1 MSYVDAYYN
10 KDKDIVQV
18 VERIKG
24 KRIYNDYPAWRT
36 FYIKDPHGD
45 HVSIHGD
52 KVRQIKCKR
61 LKDLHKE
68 RRINTGKAFYESDM
82 KPEVKCLSEHYNGMD
97 SPTLN
102 IAFFDIETDFDK
114 DRGFADPSDPF
125 MPITAIT
132 VHLQWLDLLV
142 TLVIPPKAMRTGEG
156 LVEAQRICDQFPNT
170 ELYLNEG
177 DMLNDFMDVIEDA
190 DVLTG
195 WNSEGYDIP
204 YTVNRITKILSK
216 SHTRKLC
223 LWDLYPQKR
232 KVMKYGKEQETFDLF
247 GRIHLDYLELYRKY
261 TYHEMHSYALD
272 TIGQHEVGERKVIY
286 EGTLDQLYNNDFFKF
301 IEYNRQDTALLD
313 KIDKKLRFIELANE
327 IAHDNTV
334 NIKTTMGAVAVTEQ
348 AIINEAHR
356 RDMVVPDRQRRA
368 WSDDDVEDYTDEELQ
383 ELEMQKA
390 AGAFVA
396 TPKAGLQRWVAGVDI
411 NSLYPSVIR
420 AMNMSPE
427 TIVGQLR
434 PDFTDALIGGR
445 ITEGRKTGAKTFGAS
460 NAWEDTFSS
469 EEFRLMN
476 ERDKASV
483 LTLVLEDNPF
493 EELKTCKELTGAEA
507 YDLIFNSELNWT
519 ITANG
524 TIFNQDVQGI
534 IPSLLERWYAE
545 RQVMQQKKK
554 EAIKDGDAVAI
565 AHWDK
570 RQLVKKINLNSLY
583 GALLNQGCRFYDK
596 RIGQSTTLS
605 GRCITR
611 HMGAKT
617 NQVIVGDYD
626 YKGPAVIYG
635 DTDSIYYSMYPVYK
649 EEIDNGS
656 IEWNKDKVLELY
668 DEVAN
673 QVNTSFP
680 EFMKT
685 FFNVPRKEGEIIV
698 AGREN
703 CATNAI
709 FIKKKRYAL
718 LIYDDDGVRRDIDGS
733 PGKIK
738 AMGLDLKRSD
748 TPKYM
753 QNFLS
758 EVLLSILTDGTREH
772 VISMIKVFKKEFRTK
787 PGWEKGAQT
796 RVNNLTSYKNK
807 VNKAKKALGRE
818 IDISSAQAKKDKV
831 HLPGHVSAALNWN
844 MLRELNQ
851 DKYAVEIVDGMKC
864 IICKLKPN
872 TFKLKSVAYPVDAS
886 KIPQWFQDLPF
897 DHELMEQTI
906 VDKKLEN
913 LMGVLDWDLSDAN
926 ASETFDNL
934 FDL

>member
-1 MSYVDAYYN
+1 MSYVDAFYN

-24 KRIYNDYPAWRT
+24 KRVYNDYPAWRT
-36 FYIKDPHGD
+36 FYVKDPRGD
-45 HVSIHGD
+45 HISIHGD

-68 RRINTGKAFYESDM
+68 RKINTGKTFYESDI
-82 KPEVKCLSEHYNGMD
+82 KPEVRCLSENYNGID

-102 IAFFDIETDFDK
+102 TAFFDIETDFDAS
-114 DRGFADPSDPF
+114 RGFADPSDPF

-142 TLVIPPKAMRTGEG
+142 TLVIPPKSMRSGEG
-156 LVEAQRICDQFPNT
+156 LKEAERICEQFENT
-170 ELYLNEG
+170 QLYLSEV
-177 DMLNDFMDVIEDA
+177 DMLNDFLDVIEDA
-190 DVLTG
+190 DVLAG

-204 YTVNRITKILSK
+204 YIVNRITEVLSK

-223 LWDLYPQKR
+223 LWELEPQKR
-232 KVMKYGKEQETFDLF
+232 RIVKYGKEQETFDLF

-272 TIGQHEVGERKVIY
+272 TIGEHEVGEQKVAY
-286 EGTLDQLYNNDFFKF
+286 DGTLDQLYNNDFYKF
-301 IEYNRQDTALLD
+301 VEYNRQDVALLD

-356 RDMVVPDRQRRA
+356 RGMVVPDRKKKV
-368 WSDDDVEDYTDEELQ
+368 WSDDDVELSDEELH
-383 ELEMQKA
+383 EVEMQKA

-396 TPKAGLQRWVAGVDI
+396 VPKAGLQRRVAGIDI

-427 TIVGQLR
+427 TIAGQLR
-434 PDFTDALIGGR
+434 PDLTEKMIGDR
-445 ITEGRKTGAKTFGAS
+445 ISEGRKTGAKTFGS
-460 NAWEDTFSS
+460 SQAWDETFST
-469 EEFRLMN
+469 EEFRLVN
-476 ERDKASV
+476 ERDKASNI
-483 LTLVLEDNPF
+483 TLVLEDAPW
-493 EELKTCKELTGAEA
+493 EENKTTQALSGQEA
-507 YDLIFNSELNWT
+507 YDLIYNSELNWT
-519 ITANG
+519 LTANG
-524 TIFNQDVQGI
+524 TIFKQDVQGI

-545 RQVMQQKKK
+545 RQVMQENKKL
-554 EAIKDGDAVAI
+554 AIKDGDAEEI
-565 AHWDK
+565 AFWDK

-583 GALLNQGCRFYDK
+583 GAILNQGCRFYDK
-596 RIGQSTTLS
+596 RIGQSTTLT

-611 HMGAKT
+611 HMGAKC
-617 NQVIVGDYD
+617 NEVIVGEYD

-649 EEIDNGS
+649 QEIDDGS
-656 IEWNKDKVLELY
+656 IEWDKEKVLMLY

-673 QVNTSFP
+673 QVNASFP
-680 EFMKT
+680 DFMKT

-703 CATNAI
+703 CSITGI

-718 LIYDDDGVRRDIDGS
+718 LMYDDDGVRRDVDGS
-733 PGKIK
+733 PGKVK
-738 AMGLDLKRSD
+738 VMGIDIKRSD
-748 TPKYM
+748 TPPYM
-753 QNFLS
+753 QDFLS
-758 EVLLSILTDGTREH
+758 EVLLKVLTDGTREE
-772 VISMIKVFKKEFRTK
+772 VIEMVKEFKKEFRTK
-787 PGWEKGAQT
+787 PGWEKGSQT
-796 RVNNLTSYKNK
+796 RVNNLTSYKNR
-807 VNKAKKALGRE
+807 VNAAKKAMARDLNNGGDKSKR
-818 IDISSAQAKKDKV
+818 DKV
-831 HLPGHVSAALNWN
+831 HLPGHVAASLNWN

-851 DKYAVEIVDGMKC
+851 DRYAVEIVDGMKT
-864 IICKLKPN
+864 IVCKLKPN
-872 TFKLKSVAYPVDAS
+872 TFKLKSVAYPVDAT
-886 KIPQWFQDLPF
+886 KIPEWFQKLPF

-906 VDKKLEN
+906 VDKKLDN
-913 LMGVLDWDLSDAN
+913 LIGVLNWDMSDAN

>member
-1 MSYVDAYYN
+1 MSYVDAFYN

-24 KRIYNDYPAWRT
+24 KRVYNDYPAWRT
-36 FYIKDPHGD
+36 FYVKDPRGD
-45 HVSIHGD
+45 HLSIHGD

-68 RRINTGKAFYESDM
+68 RKINTGKAFYESDM
-82 KPEVKCLSEHYNGMD
+82 KPEVKCLSENYNGLD

-102 IAFFDIETDFDK
+102 IAFFDIETDFDATK
-114 DRGFADPSDPF
+114 GFADPSDPF
-125 MPITAIT
+125 MPITAIS

-142 TLVIPPKAMRTGEG
+142 TLVIPPKSMREGEG
-156 LVEAQRICDQFPNT
+156 LIEAQRICDQFPNT
-170 ELYLNEG
+170 ELYLSEA

-204 YTVNRITKILSK
+204 YTVNRITRVLSK
-216 SHTRKLC
+216 SHTRKMC

-272 TIGQHEVGERKVIY
+272 TIGEHEVGERKVAY

-301 IEYNRQDTALLD
+301 VAYNRQDTALLD

-356 RDMVVPDRQRRA
+356 RGMVVPDRKRRV
-368 WSDDDVEDYTDEELQ
+368 WSDDDTVDLSDEDLHD
-383 ELEMQKA
+383 LEMQKA

-396 TPKAGLQRWVAGVDI
+396 KPKAGLQKWVAGIDI

-427 TIVGQLR
+427 TIAGQLR
-434 PDFTDALIGGR
+434 PDLTDKLISGR
-445 ITEGRKTGAKTFGAS
+445 ISEGRKTGAKTYGS
-460 NAWEDTFSS
+460 SQAWDETFSS
-469 EEFRLMN
+469 EEFRVMN
-476 ERDKASV
+476 EKDKASRV
-483 LTLVLEDNPF
+483 TLVLEDNPF
-493 EELKTCKELTGAEA
+493 DELKTTQTVSGAEA
-507 YDLIFNSELNWT
+507 YDLIFNSGLNWT

-524 TIFNQDVQGI
+524 TIFKQDVQGI

-545 RQVMQQKKK
+545 RQVMQSSKKK
-554 EAIKDGDAVAI
+554 AIADGDKDQI
-565 AHWDK
+565 AYWDK

-596 RIGQSTTLS
+596 RIGQSTTLT

-611 HMGAKT
+611 HMGAKC
-617 NQVIVGDYD
+617 NEVITGHYD
-626 YKGPAVIYG
+626 YQGASVIYG

-649 EEIDNGS
+649 QEIDDGT
-656 IEWNKDKVLELY
+656 IEWNKDKVLQLY
-668 DEVAN
+668 DEVAD
-673 QVNTSFP
+673 QVNESFP

-685 FFNVPRKEGEIIV
+685 FFNVPRQEGEIIV

-703 CATNAI
+703 CATQGI
-709 FIKKKRYAL
+709 FIKKKRYAM
-718 LIYDDDGVRRDIDGS
+718 LIYDDDGERRDIDGS

-758 EVLLSILTDGTREH
+758 EVLLTVLTDGTEDT
-772 VISMIKVFKKEFRTK
+772 VIGMVKEFKKEFRAR
-787 PGWEKGAQT
+787 PGWEKGSQS
-796 RVNNLTSYKNK
+796 RVNNLTSYKNR
-807 VNKAKKALGRE
+807 VNAAKKAMARDLNTGG
-818 IDISSAQAKKDKV
+818 DKTKKDKV

-851 DKYAVEIVDGMKC
+851 DRYAVEIVDGMKC

-872 TFKLKSVAYPVDAS
+872 TFKLKSVAYPVDAT

-913 LMGVLDWDLSDAN
+913 LIGVLNWDMSDAN

>member
-1 MSYVDAYYN
+1 LSYVDAFYN

-18 VERIKG
+18 VERING

-36 FYIKDPHGD
+36 FYVKDPRGD

-68 RRINTGKAFYESDM
+68 RKINSGKTFYESDM
-82 KPEVKCLSEHYNGMD
+82 KPEVKCLSEHYNGIS

-102 IAFFDIETDFDK
+102 TAFFDIETDFDAS
-114 DRGFADPSDPF
+114 RGFADPSDPF
-125 MPITAIT
+125 MPITAIS
-132 VHLQWLDLLV
+132 VQLQWLDLLV
-142 TLVIPPKAMRTGEG
+142 TLVIPPKSMRTDEG
-156 LVEAQRICDQFPNT
+156 LKEAERICEQFDNT
-170 ELYLNEG
+170 QLYLSEA
-177 DMLNDFMDVIEDA
+177 DMLNDFLDVIEDA

-204 YTVNRITKILSK
+204 YTVNRITSVLSK

-223 LWDLYPQKR
+223 LWDLEPKTR
-232 KVMKYGKEQETFDLF
+232 EVVKYGKKYKTFDLF

-272 TIGQHEVGERKVIY
+272 TIGDHEVGEKKVAY
-286 EGTLDQLYNNDFFKF
+286 DGTLDQLYNNDFYKF
-301 IEYNRQDTALLD
+301 IEYNRQDVSLLN

-356 RDMVVPDRQRRA
+356 RGMVVPDRRSRTKY
-368 WSDDDVEDYTDEELQ
+368 DNDVDYTDEELY
-383 ELEMQKA
+383 EIEIQKA

-396 TPKAGLQRWVAGVDI
+396 IPKAGLQRWVAGIDI

-427 TIVGQLR
+427 TIAGQLR
-434 PDFTDALIGGR
+434 PDITEKLIGDR
-445 ITEGRKTGAKTFGAS
+445 IKEGRKTGAKTYGAAQ
-460 NAWEDTFSS
+460 AWDETFST
-469 EEFRLMN
+469 EEFRLVN
-476 ERDKASV
+476 EKDKASTI
-483 LTLVLEDNPF
+483 TLVLEDAPL
-493 EELKTCKELTGAEA
+493 EIHKTTQKLSGAEA
-507 YDLIFNSELNWT
+507 YDLIFNNTLNWT

-524 TIFNQDVQGI
+524 TIFRQDVQGI

-545 RQVMQQKKK
+545 RQVMQEKYK
-554 EAIKDGDAVAI
+554 EGVEAGDAEEI
-565 AHWDK
+565 AFWGK
-570 RQLVKKINLNSLY
+570 RQLVKKIELNSLY

-596 RIGQSTTLS
+596 RIGQSTTLT

-611 HMGAKT
+611 HMGAKC
-617 NQVIVGDYD
+617 NEVIVGEYD
-626 YKGPAVIYG
+626 YKGPSVIYG

-649 EEIDNGS
+649 EEIDDGT
-656 IEWNKDKVLELY
+656 IEWNKDKVLTLY

-673 QVNTSFP
+673 QVNVSFP

-685 FFNVPRKEGEIIV
+685 FFNVPRKEGEIII

-703 CATNAI
+703 CSTTGI

-718 LIYDDDGVRRDIDGS
+718 LMYDDDGVRRDVDGS
-733 PGKIK
+733 PGKVK
-738 AMGLDLKRSD
+738 VMGIDIKRSD
-748 TPKYM
+748 TPSYM

-758 EVLLSILTDGTREH
+758 EVLLTVLTDGTREE
-772 VISMIKVFKKEFRTK
+772 VIEMVKEFKKEFRSK
-787 PGWEKGAQT
+787 PGWEKGSQT
-796 RVNNLTSYKNK
+796 RVNNLTSYKNR
-807 VNKAKKALGRE
+807 VNASKKALARDMHMGGDKSKR
-818 IDISSAQAKKDKV
+818 DKV
-831 HLPGHVSAALNWN
+831 HLPGHVAAALNWN

-851 DKYAVEIVDGMKC
+851 DKYSVEIVDGMKC

-872 TFKLKSVAYPVDAS
+872 TFKLKSVAYPVDAT
-886 KIPQWFQDLPF
+886 KIPKWFQDLPF

-906 VDKKLEN
+906 VDKKLDN
-913 LMGVLDWDLSDAN
+913 LIGVLNWDMSDAN

-934 FDL
+934 FVL

>member
-1 MSYVDAYYN
+1 MSYVDAFYN

-18 VERIKG
+18 VERSKG
-24 KRIYNDYPAWRT
+24 KRVYNDYPAWRT
-36 FYIKDPHGD
+36 FYVKDPRGD

-68 RRINTGKAFYESDM
+68 RKINSGKTFYESDM
-82 KPEVKCLSEHYNGMD
+82 KPEVKCLSENYNGVE

-102 IAFFDIETDFDK
+102 TAFFDIETDFDATK
-114 DRGFADPSDPF
+114 GFADPSDPF

-132 VHLQWLDLLV
+132 VHLQWIDLLV
-142 TLVIPPKAMRTGEG
+142 TLVIPPKDMREGEG
-156 LVEAQRICDQFPNT
+156 LEEAQRICEQFPNT
-170 ELYLNEG
+170 ELYLSEA

-204 YTVNRITKILSK
+204 YTVNRITRVLSK

-223 LWDLYPQKR
+223 LWDLFPQKR

-272 TIGQHEVGERKVIY
+272 TIGEHEVGEKKVAY
-286 EGTLDQLYNNDFFKF
+286 DGTLDQLYNNDFYKF
-301 IEYNRQDTALLD
+301 VAYNRQDVALLD

-356 RDMVVPDRQRRA
+356 RGMVVPDRKRRV
-368 WSDDDVEDYTDEELQ
+368 WSDDDTVDLSDEDLHD
-383 ELEMQKA
+383 LEMQKA

-396 TPKAGLQRWVAGVDI
+396 KPKTGLQKWVAGIDI

-427 TIVGQLR
+427 TIAGQLR
-434 PDFTDALIGGR
+434 PDLTEKLIGDR
-445 ITEGRKTGAKTFGAS
+445 IKEGRKTGAKTYGS
-460 NAWEDTFSS
+460 SQAWDETFSS
-469 EEFRLMN
+469 EEFRVMN
-476 ERDKASV
+476 EKDKAERV
-483 LTLVLEDNPF
+483 TLVLEDNPF
-493 EELKTCKELTGAEA
+493 DELKTTQRVSGSEA
-507 YDLIFNSELNWT
+507 YDLIFNSGLNWT
-519 ITANG
+519 VTANG
-524 TIFNQDVQGI
+524 TIFKQDVQGI

-545 RQVMQQKKK
+545 RQVMQQNKKK
-554 EAIKDGDAVAI
+554 AIESGDKEEI
-565 AHWDK
+565 SYWDK

-596 RIGQSTTLS
+596 RIGQSTTLT

-611 HMGAKT
+611 HMGAKC
-617 NQVIVGDYD
+617 NEVITGHYD
-626 YKGPAVIYG
+626 YQGDSVIYG

-649 EEIDNGS
+649 QEIDDGT
-656 IEWNKDKVLELY
+656 IEWSKDKVLTLY

-673 QVNTSFP
+673 QVNESFP

-703 CATNAI
+703 CATQGI
-709 FIKKKRYAL
+709 FIKKKRYAM
-718 LIYDDDGVRRDIDGS
+718 LIYDDDGERRDIDGS

-758 EVLLSILTDGTREH
+758 EVLLKVLLDGTQED
-772 VISMIKVFKKEFRTK
+772 VIGMVKEFKKEFRAR
-787 PGWEKGAQT
+787 PGWEKGSQS
-796 RVNNLTSYKNK
+796 RVNNLTSYKNR
-807 VNKAKKALGRE
+807 VNAAKIAM
-818 IDISSAQAKKDKV
+818 A
-831 HLPGHVSAALNWN
+831 
-844 MLRELNQ
+844 
-851 DKYAVEIVDGMKC
+851 
-864 IICKLKPN
+864 
-872 TFKLKSVAYPVDAS
+872 
-886 KIPQWFQDLPF
+886 
-897 DHELMEQTI
+897 
-906 VDKKLEN
+906 
-913 LMGVLDWDLSDAN
+913 
-926 ASETFDNL
+926 
-934 FDL
+934 

>member
-1 MSYVDAYYN
+1 MSYVDAFYN

-18 VERIKG
+18 VERLKG
-24 KRIYNDYPAWRT
+24 KRVYNDYPAWRT
-36 FYIKDPHGD
+36 FYVKDPRGD
-45 HVSIHGD
+45 HISIHGD

-68 RRINTGKAFYESDM
+68 RKINTGKTFYESDI
-82 KPEVKCLSEHYNGMD
+82 KPEVRCLSENYNGID

-102 IAFFDIETDFDK
+102 TAFFDIETDFDAS
-114 DRGFADPSDPF
+114 RGFADPSDPF

-132 VHLQWLDLLV
+132 VHLQWLNLLV
-142 TLVIPPKAMRTGEG
+142 TLVIPPKSMRSGEG
-156 LVEAQRICDQFPNT
+156 LKEAERICEQFENT
-170 ELYLNEG
+170 QLYLSEV
-177 DMLNDFMDVIEDA
+177 DMLNDFLDVIEDA
-190 DVLTG
+190 DVLAG

-204 YTVNRITKILSK
+204 YIVNRITQVLSA

-223 LWDLYPQKR
+223 LWELEPQKR
-232 KVMKYGKEQETFDLF
+232 RIVKYGKEQETFDLF

-272 TIGQHEVGERKVIY
+272 TIGEHEVGEKKIAY
-286 EGTLDQLYNNDFFKF
+286 DGTLDQLYNNDFYKF
-301 IEYNRQDTALLD
+301 VEYNRQDVALLD

-356 RDMVVPDRQRRA
+356 RGMVVPDRKKKV
-368 WSDDDVEDYTDEELQ
+368 WSDDDVELSDEELH
-383 ELEMQKA
+383 EVEMQKA

-396 TPKAGLQRWVAGVDI
+396 VPKAGLQRWVAGIDI

-427 TIVGQLR
+427 TITGQLR
-434 PDFTDALIGGR
+434 PDMTDKMIGDR
-445 ITEGRKTGAKTFGAS
+445 ISEGRKTGAKTFGS
-460 NAWEDTFSS
+460 SQAWDETFST
-469 EEFRLMN
+469 EEFRLVN
-476 ERDKASV
+476 ERDKASNI
-483 LTLVLEDNPF
+483 TLVLEDAPW
-493 EELKTCKELTGAEA
+493 EENKTTQALSGQEA
-507 YDLIFNSELNWT
+507 YDLIYNSELNWT
-519 ITANG
+519 LTANG
-524 TIFNQDVQGI
+524 TLFKQDVQGI

-545 RQVMQQKKK
+545 RQVMQENKKL
-554 EAIKDGDAVAI
+554 AIKDGDAEEI
-565 AHWDK
+565 AFWDK

-583 GALLNQGCRFYDK
+583 GAILNQGCRFYDK
-596 RIGQSTTLS
+596 RIGQSTTLT

-611 HMGAKT
+611 HMGAKC
-617 NQVIVGDYD
+617 NEVIVGEYD

-649 EEIDNGS
+649 QEIDDGT
-656 IEWNKDKVLELY
+656 IEWDKEKVLMLY
-668 DEVAN
+668 DEVSN

-680 EFMKT
+680 DFMKT

-703 CATNAI
+703 CSITGI

-718 LIYDDDGVRRDIDGS
+718 LMYDDDGVRRDVDGS
-733 PGKIK
+733 PGKVK
-738 AMGLDLKRSD
+738 VMGIDIKRSD
-748 TPKYM
+748 TPPYM
-753 QNFLS
+753 QDFLS
-758 EVLLSILTDGTREH
+758 EVLLKVLTDGTREE
-772 VISMIKVFKKEFRTK
+772 VIEMVKEFKKEFRTK
-787 PGWEKGAQT
+787 PGWEKGSQT
-796 RVNNLTSYKNK
+796 RVNNLTSYKNR
-807 VNKAKKALGRE
+807 VNAAKKAMARDLNNGGDKSKR
-818 IDISSAQAKKDKV
+818 DKV
-831 HLPGHVSAALNWN
+831 HLPGHVAASLNWN

-851 DKYAVEIVDGMKC
+851 DRYAVEIVDGMKT
-864 IICKLKPN
+864 IVCKLKPN
-872 TFKLKSVAYPVDAS
+872 TFKLKSVAYPVDAT
-886 KIPQWFQDLPF
+886 KIPEWFQKLPF

-906 VDKKLEN
+906 VDKKLDN
-913 LMGVLDWDLSDAN
+913 LIGVLNWDMSDAN

>member
-1 MSYVDAYYN
+1 MSYVDAFYN

-18 VERIKG
+18 VERSKG
-24 KRIYNDYPAWRT
+24 KRVYNDYPAWRT
-36 FYIKDPHGD
+36 FYVKDPRGD

-68 RRINTGKAFYESDM
+68 RKINVGKPFYESDM
-82 KPEVKCLSEHYNGMD
+82 KPEVKCLSENYNGVE

-102 IAFFDIETDFDK
+102 TAFFDIETDFDATK
-114 DRGFADPSDPF
+114 GFADPSDPF

-142 TLVIPPKAMRTGEG
+142 TLVIPPKSMREGEG
-156 LVEAQRICDQFPNT
+156 LKEAQRICEQFPNT
-170 ELYLNEG
+170 ELYLSEA

-204 YTVNRITKILSK
+204 YTVNRITRVLSK
-216 SHTRKLC
+216 SHTRKMC

-232 KVMKYGKEQETFDLF
+232 KVVKYGKEQETFDLF

-272 TIGQHEVGERKVIY
+272 TIGEHEVGEQKVAY
-286 EGTLDQLYNNDFFKF
+286 DGTLDQLYNNDFYKF
-301 IEYNRQDTALLD
+301 VEYNRQDVALLD

-356 RDMVVPDRQRRA
+356 RGMVVPDRKSRT
-368 WSDDDVEDYTDEELQ
+368 WSDDDVELSDEDLHD
-383 ELEMQKA
+383 LEMQKA

-396 TPKAGLQRWVAGVDI
+396 VPKKGLQKWVAGIDI

-427 TIVGQLR
+427 TIAGQLR
-434 PDFTDALIGGR
+434 PDLTDKLIGDR
-445 ITEGRKTGAKTFGAS
+445 ISEGRKTGAKTYGS
-460 NAWEDTFSS
+460 SQAWDETFSS
-469 EEFRLMN
+469 EEFRVMN
-476 ERDKASV
+476 ERDAAARV
-483 LTLVLEDNPF
+483 TLVLEDNPF
-493 EELKTCKELTGAEA
+493 DELKTTSKLSGSEA
-507 YDLIFNSELNWT
+507 YELIFNSGLNWT

-524 TIFNQDVQGI
+524 TIFKQDVQGI

-545 RQVMQQKKK
+545 RQVMQQSKKK
-554 EAIKDGDAVAI
+554 AIESGDKEQI
-565 AHWDK
+565 AYWDK

-596 RIGQSTTLS
+596 RIGQSTTLT

-617 NQVIVGDYD
+617 NEVIEGHYD

-649 EEIDNGS
+649 QEIDDGT
-656 IEWNKDKVLELY
+656 IEWTKDKVLELY

-680 EFMKT
+680 DFMKT

-703 CATNAI
+703 CATQGI
-709 FIKKKRYAL
+709 FIKKKRYAM
-718 LIYDDDGVRRDIDGS
+718 LIYDDDGERRDINGS

-758 EVLLSILTDGTREH
+758 EVLLKVLLDGTQED
-772 VISMIKVFKKEFRTK
+772 VIGMVKEFKKEFRAR
-787 PGWEKGAQT
+787 PGWEKGSQS
-796 RVNNLTSYKNK
+796 RVNNLTSYKNR
-807 VNKAKKALGRE
+807 VNAAKIAMARE
-818 IDISSAQAKKDKV
+818 MKGGGDVSKKDKV

-844 MLRELNQ
+844 TLRELNQ
-851 DKYAVEIVDGMKC
+851 DRYAVEIVDGMKC

-872 TFKLKSVAYPVDAS
+872 TFKLKSVAYPVDAT

-906 VDKKLEN
+906 VDKKLDN
-913 LMGVLDWDLSDAN
+913 LIGVLNWDMSDAN

>member
-1 MSYVDAYYN
+1 LSYVDAFYN

-24 KRIYNDYPAWRT
+24 KRVYNDYPAWRT
-36 FYIKDPHGD
+36 FYVKDPRGD
-45 HVSIHGD
+45 HLSIHGD

-68 RRINTGKAFYESDM
+68 RKINTGKAFYESDM
-82 KPEVKCLSEHYNGMD
+82 KPEVKCLSENYNGLD

-102 IAFFDIETDFDK
+102 IAFFDIETDFDATK
-114 DRGFADPSDPF
+114 GFADPSDPF
-125 MPITAIT
+125 MPITAIS

-142 TLVIPPKAMRTGEG
+142 TLVIPPKSMREGEG
-156 LVEAQRICDQFPNT
+156 LIEAQRICDQFPNT
-170 ELYLNEG
+170 ELYLSEA

-204 YTVNRITKILSK
+204 YTVNRITRVLSK
-216 SHTRKLC
+216 SHTRKMC

-272 TIGQHEVGERKVIY
+272 TIGEHEVGEKKVAY

-301 IEYNRQDTALLD
+301 VAYNRQDVALLD

-356 RDMVVPDRQRRA
+356 RGMVVPDRKRRV
-368 WSDDDVEDYTDEELQ
+368 WSDDDTVDLSDEDLHD
-383 ELEMQKA
+383 LEMQKA

-396 TPKAGLQRWVAGVDI
+396 KPKAGLQKWVAGIDI

-427 TIVGQLR
+427 TIAGQLR
-434 PDFTDALIGGR
+434 PDLTDALIGDR
-445 ITEGRKTGAKTFGAS
+445 IKEGRKTGAKTYGS
-460 NAWEDTFSS
+460 SQAWDETFSS
-469 EEFRLMN
+469 EEFRVMN
-476 ERDKASV
+476 EKDKASRV
-483 LTLVLEDNPF
+483 TLVLEDNPF
-493 EELKTCKELTGAEA
+493 DELKTTQKVSGSEA
-507 YDLIFNSELNWT
+507 YDLIFNSGLNWT

-524 TIFNQDVQGI
+524 TIFKQDVQGI

-545 RQVMQQKKK
+545 RQVMQENKKL
-554 EAIKDGDAVAI
+554 AIKEGDAVAI
-565 AHWDK
+565 SYWDK

-596 RIGQSTTLS
+596 RIGQSTTLT

-617 NQVIVGDYD
+617 NEVITGHYD
-626 YKGPAVIYG
+626 YQGPAVIYG

-649 EEIDNGS
+649 QEIDDGT
-656 IEWNKDKVLELY
+656 IEWNKDKVLTLY

-673 QVNTSFP
+673 QVNESFP

-685 FFNVPRKEGEIIV
+685 FFNVPRQEGEIIV

-703 CATNAI
+703 CATQGI
-709 FIKKKRYAL
+709 FIKKKRYAM
-718 LIYDDDGVRRDIDGS
+718 LIYDDDGERRDVDGK

-758 EVLLSILTDGTREH
+758 EVLLTVLTDGTEDT
-772 VISMIKVFKKEFRTK
+772 VIGMVKEFKKEFRAR
-787 PGWEKGAQT
+787 PGWEKGSQS
-796 RVNNLTSYKNK
+796 RVNNLTSYKNR
-807 VNKAKKALGRE
+807 VNAAKKAMARE
-818 IDISSAQAKKDKV
+818 MKGGGDVSKKDKV

-851 DKYAVEIVDGMKC
+851 DRYAVEIVDGMKC

-872 TFKLKSVAYPVDAS
+872 TFKLKSVAYPVDAT

-906 VDKKLEN
+906 VDKKLDN
-913 LMGVLDWDLSDAN
+913 LIGVLNWDMSDAN

>member
-1 MSYVDAYYN
+1 MSYVDAFYN

-24 KRIYNDYPAWRT
+24 KRVYNDYPAWRT
-36 FYIKDPHGD
+36 FYVKDPRGD
-45 HVSIHGD
+45 HISIHGD

-68 RRINTGKAFYESDM
+68 RKINTGKTFYESDI
-82 KPEVKCLSEHYNGMD
+82 KPEVRCLSENYNGID

-102 IAFFDIETDFDK
+102 TAFFDIETDFDAS
-114 DRGFADPSDPF
+114 RGFADPSDPF

-142 TLVIPPKAMRTGEG
+142 TLVIPPKSMRSGEG
-156 LVEAQRICDQFPNT
+156 LKEAERICEQFENT
-170 ELYLNEG
+170 QLYLSEV
-177 DMLNDFMDVIEDA
+177 DMLNDFLDVIEDA
-190 DVLTG
+190 DVLAG

-204 YTVNRITKILSK
+204 YIVNRITEVLSK

-223 LWDLYPQKR
+223 LWELEPQKR
-232 KVMKYGKEQETFDLF
+232 RIVKYGKEQETFDLF

-272 TIGQHEVGERKVIY
+272 TIGEHEVGEQKVAY
-286 EGTLDQLYNNDFFKF
+286 DGTLDQLYNNDFYKF
-301 IEYNRQDTALLD
+301 VEYNRQDVALLD

-356 RDMVVPDRQRRA
+356 RGMVVPDRKKKV
-368 WSDDDVEDYTDEELQ
+368 WSDDDVELSDEELH
-383 ELEMQKA
+383 EVEMQKA

-396 TPKAGLQRWVAGVDI
+396 VPKAGLQRWVAGIDI

-427 TIVGQLR
+427 TIAGQLR
-434 PDFTDALIGGR
+434 PDLTEKMIGDR
-445 ITEGRKTGAKTFGAS
+445 ISEGRKTGAKTFGS
-460 NAWEDTFSS
+460 SQAWDETFST
-469 EEFRLMN
+469 EEFRLVN
-476 ERDKASV
+476 ERDKASNI
-483 LTLVLEDNPF
+483 TLVLEDAPW
-493 EELKTCKELTGAEA
+493 EENKTTQALSGQEA
-507 YDLIFNSELNWT
+507 YDLIYNSELNWT
-519 ITANG
+519 LTANG
-524 TIFNQDVQGI
+524 TIFKQDVQGI

-545 RQVMQQKKK
+545 RQVMQENKKL
-554 EAIKDGDAVAI
+554 AIKDGDAEEI
-565 AHWDK
+565 AFWDK

-583 GALLNQGCRFYDK
+583 GAILNQGCRFYDK
-596 RIGQSTTLS
+596 RIGQSTTLT

-611 HMGAKT
+611 HMGAKC
-617 NQVIVGDYD
+617 NEVIVGEYD

-649 EEIDNGS
+649 QEIDDGS
-656 IEWNKDKVLELY
+656 IEWDKEKVLMLY

-673 QVNTSFP
+673 QVNASFP
-680 EFMKT
+680 DFMKT

-703 CATNAI
+703 CATMGI
-709 FIKKKRYAL
+709 FIKKKRYAM

-748 TPKYM
+748 TPSYM

-758 EVLLSILTDGTREH
+758 EVLLTVLTDGTQED
-772 VISMIKVFKKEFRTK
+772 VIEMVKEFKKEFRAK
-787 PGWEKGAQT
+787 PGWEKGSQT
-796 RVNNLTSYKNK
+796 RVNNLTSYKTR
-807 VNKAKKALGRE
+807 VNAAKKAMARDLNNGGDKSKR
-818 IDISSAQAKKDKV
+818 DKV
-831 HLPGHVSAALNWN
+831 HLPGHVAAALNWN

-851 DKYAVEIVDGMKC
+851 DRYAVEIVDGMKC

-872 TFKLKSVAYPVDAS
+872 TFKLKSVAYPVDAT
-886 KIPQWFQDLPF
+886 KIPEWFQKLPF

-906 VDKKLEN
+906 VDKKLDN
-913 LMGVLDWDLSDAN
+913 LIGVLNWDMSDAN

>member
-1 MSYVDAYYN
+1 MSYVDAFYN
-10 KDKDIVQV
+10 KDKDIVNV

-24 KRIYNDYPAWRT
+24 KRVYNDYPAWRT
-36 FYIKDPHGD
+36 FYVKDPRGD
-45 HVSIHGD
+45 HTSIFGD

-68 RRINTGKAFYESDM
+68 RKINVGKTFYESDM
-82 KPEVKCLSEHYNGMD
+82 KPEVKCLSENYNGLE

-102 IAFFDIETDFDK
+102 TAFFDIETDFDAS
-114 DRGFADPSDPF
+114 RGFPDPSDPF
-125 MPITAIT
+125 MPITAIS

-142 TLVIPPKAMRTGEG
+142 TLVIPPKAMRSGEG
-156 LVEAQRICDQFPNT
+156 LIEAQRICDQFENT

-177 DMLNDFMDVIEDA
+177 DMLNDFLDVIEDA

-204 YTVNRITKILSK
+204 YTVNRITNVLSK

-223 LWDLYPQKR
+223 LWDLVPKSR
-232 KVMKYGKEQETFDLF
+232 KIVKYGKEQETFDLF

-261 TYHEMHSYALD
+261 TYHEMHSYSLD
-272 TIGQHEVGERKVIY
+272 TIGAHEVGEQKVAY
-286 EGTLDQLYNNDFFKF
+286 EGTLDQLYNNDFYKF
-301 IEYNRQDTALLD
+301 VEYNRQDVALLD

-356 RDMVVPDRQRRA
+356 RGMVVPDRKSRT
-368 WSDDDVEDYTDEELQ
+368 WTDDDVELSDEELQ
-383 ELEMQKA
+383 DIELQKA

-396 TPKAGLQRWVAGVDI
+396 VPKAGLQRWVAGIDI

-434 PDFTDALIGGR
+434 PDLTDKLIGDR
-445 ITEGRKTGAKTFGAS
+445 ISEGRKTGAKTFGAAQ
-460 NAWEDTFSS
+460 AWDETFSS
-469 EEFRLMN
+469 EEFRVMN
-476 ERDKASV
+476 EKDAASRV
-483 LTLVLEDNPF
+483 TLVLEDSPW
-493 EELKTCKELTGAEA
+493 EENKTTNKISGAEA
-507 YDLIFNSELNWT
+507 YELIFNSGLNWT
-519 ITANG
+519 VTANG
-524 TIFNQDVQGI
+524 TIFRQDVQGI

-545 RQVMQQKKK
+545 RQVMQENKKL
-554 EAIKDGDAVAI
+554 AIKEGDTVAI

-583 GALLNQGCRFYDK
+583 GAILNQGCRFYDK
-596 RIGQSTTLS
+596 RIGQSTTLT

-617 NQVIVGDYD
+617 NEVIAGEYD

-649 EEIDNGS
+649 QEIDDGT
-656 IEWNKDKVLELY
+656 IEWDKDKVLSLY

-673 QVNTSFP
+673 QVNASFP
-680 EFMKT
+680 DFMKT

-703 CATNAI
+703 CATMGI
-709 FIKKKRYAL
+709 FIKKKRYAM
-718 LIYDDDGVRRDIDGS
+718 LIYDDDGVRRDIDSS

-748 TPKYM
+748 TPSYM

-758 EVLLSILTDGTREH
+758 EVLLTVLTDGTQED
-772 VISMIKVFKKEFRTK
+772 VIEMVKEFKKEFRAK
-787 PGWEKGAQT
+787 PGWEKGSQT
-796 RVNNLTSYKNK
+796 RVNNLTSYKTR
-807 VNKAKKALGRE
+807 VNAAKKAMARDLNNGGDKSKR
-818 IDISSAQAKKDKV
+818 DKV
-831 HLPGHVSAALNWN
+831 HLPGHVAAALNWN

-851 DKYAVEIVDGMKC
+851 DRYAVEIVDGMKC

-872 TFKLKSVAYPVDAS
+872 TFKLKSVAYPVDAT

-906 VDKKLEN
+906 VDKKLDN
-913 LMGVLDWDLSDAN
+913 LIGVLNWDMSDAN

>member
-1 MSYVDAYYN
+1 MSYVDAFYN

-18 VERIKG
+18 VERSKG
-24 KRIYNDYPAWRT
+24 KRVYNDYPAWRT
-36 FYIKDPHGD
+36 FYVKDPRGD

-68 RRINTGKAFYESDM
+68 RKINVGKPFYESDM
-82 KPEVKCLSEHYNGMD
+82 KPEVKCLSENYNGVE

-102 IAFFDIETDFDK
+102 TAFFDIETDFDATK
-114 DRGFADPSDPF
+114 GFADPSDPF

-142 TLVIPPKAMRTGEG
+142 TLVIPPKSMREGEG
-156 LVEAQRICDQFPNT
+156 LKEAQRICEQFPNT
-170 ELYLNEG
+170 ELYLSEA

-204 YTVNRITKILSK
+204 YTVNRITRVLSK
-216 SHTRKLC
+216 SHTRKMC

-232 KVMKYGKEQETFDLF
+232 KVVKYGKEQETFDLF

-272 TIGQHEVGERKVIY
+272 TIGEHEVGEQKVAY
-286 EGTLDQLYNNDFFKF
+286 DGTLDQLYNNDFYKF
-301 IEYNRQDTALLD
+301 VAYNRQDVALLD

-356 RDMVVPDRQRRA
+356 RGMVVPDRKSRT
-368 WSDDDVEDYTDEELQ
+368 WSDDDVELSDEDLHD
-383 ELEMQKA
+383 LEMQKA

-396 TPKAGLQRWVAGVDI
+396 VPKKGLQKWVAGIDI

-427 TIVGQLR
+427 TIAGQLR
-434 PDFTDALIGGR
+434 PDLTDKLIGDR
-445 ITEGRKTGAKTFGAS
+445 ISEGRKTGAKTYGS
-460 NAWEDTFSS
+460 SQAWDETFSS
-469 EEFRLMN
+469 EEFRVMN
-476 ERDKASV
+476 ERDAAARV
-483 LTLVLEDNPF
+483 TLVLEDNPF
-493 EELKTCKELTGAEA
+493 DELKTTSKLSGSEA
-507 YDLIFNSELNWT
+507 YELIFNSGLNWT

-524 TIFNQDVQGI
+524 TIFKQDVQGI

-545 RQVMQQKKK
+545 RQVMQQSKKK
-554 EAIKDGDAVAI
+554 AIESGDKEQI
-565 AHWDK
+565 AYWDK

-596 RIGQSTTLS
+596 RIGQSTTLT

-617 NQVIVGDYD
+617 NEVIEGHYD

-649 EEIDNGS
+649 QEIDDGT
-656 IEWNKDKVLELY
+656 IEWTKDKVLELY

-680 EFMKT
+680 DFMKT

-703 CATNAI
+703 CATQGI
-709 FIKKKRYAL
+709 FIKKKRYAM
-718 LIYDDDGVRRDIDGS
+718 LIYDDDGERRDINGS

-758 EVLLSILTDGTREH
+758 EVLLKVLLDGTQED
-772 VISMIKVFKKEFRTK
+772 VIGMVKEFKKEFRAR
-787 PGWEKGAQT
+787 PGWEKGSQS
-796 RVNNLTSYKNK
+796 RVNNLTSYKNR
-807 VNKAKKALGRE
+807 VNAAKIAMARE
-818 IDISSAQAKKDKV
+818 MKGGGDVSKKDKV

-844 MLRELNQ
+844 TLRELNQ
-851 DKYAVEIVDGMKC
+851 DRYAVEIVDGMKC

-872 TFKLKSVAYPVDAS
+872 TFKLKSVAYPVDAT

-906 VDKKLEN
+906 VDKKLDN
-913 LMGVLDWDLSDAN
+913 LIGVLNWDMSDAN

>member
-1 MSYVDAYYN
+1 M
-10 KDKDIVQV
+10 
-18 VERIKG
+18 
-24 KRIYNDYPAWRT
+24 
-36 FYIKDPHGD
+36 
-45 HVSIHGD
+45 
-52 KVRQIKCKR
+52 
-61 LKDLHKE
+61 
-68 RRINTGKAFYESDM
+68 
-82 KPEVKCLSEHYNGMD
+82 
-97 SPTLN
+97 
-102 IAFFDIETDFDK
+102 
-114 DRGFADPSDPF
+114 
-125 MPITAIT
+125 
-132 VHLQWLDLLV
+132 
-142 TLVIPPKAMRTGEG
+142 
-156 LVEAQRICDQFPNT
+156 
-170 ELYLNEG
+170 
-177 DMLNDFMDVIEDA
+177 
-190 DVLTG
+190 
-195 WNSEGYDIP
+195 
-204 YTVNRITKILSK
+204 
-216 SHTRKLC
+216 
-223 LWDLYPQKR
+223 
-232 KVMKYGKEQETFDLF
+232 F

-272 TIGQHEVGERKVIY
+272 TIGEHEVGEQKVAY
-286 EGTLDQLYNNDFFKF
+286 DGTLDQLYNNDFYKCVA
-301 IEYNRQDTALLD
+301 YNRQDVALLD

-356 RDMVVPDRQRRA
+356 RGMVVPDRKSRT
-368 WSDDDVEDYTDEELQ
+368 WSDDDVELTDEDLHD
-383 ELEMQKA
+383 LEMQKA

-396 TPKAGLQRWVAGVDI
+396 IPKKGLQKWVAGIDI

-427 TIVGQLR
+427 TIAGQLR
-434 PDFTDALIGGR
+434 PDLTDKLIGDR
-445 ITEGRKTGAKTFGAS
+445 ISEGRKTGAKTYGS
-460 NAWEDTFSS
+460 SQAWDETFSS
-469 EEFRLMN
+469 EEFRVMN
-476 ERDKASV
+476 ERDAAARV
-483 LTLVLEDNPF
+483 TLVLEDNPF
-493 EELKTCKELTGAEA
+493 DELKTTSKLSGSEA
-507 YDLIFNSELNWT
+507 YELIFNSGLNWT

-524 TIFNQDVQGI
+524 TIFKQDVQGI

-545 RQVMQQKKK
+545 RQVMQQSKKK
-554 EAIKDGDAVAI
+554 AIESGDKEQI
-565 AHWDK
+565 AYWDK

-596 RIGQSTTLS
+596 RIGQSTTLT

-617 NQVIVGDYD
+617 NEVIEGHYD

-649 EEIDNGS
+649 QEIDDGT
-656 IEWNKDKVLELY
+656 IEWTKDKVLELY

-680 EFMKT
+680 DFMKT

-703 CATNAI
+703 CATQGI
-709 FIKKKRYAL
+709 FIKKKRYAM
-718 LIYDDDGVRRDIDGS
+718 LIYDDDGERRDVDGK

-748 TPKYM
+748 TPAYM

-758 EVLLSILTDGTREH
+758 EVLLTVLTDGTEDT
-772 VISMIKVFKKEFRTK
+772 VISMVKEFKKEFRAR
-787 PGWEKGAQT
+787 PGWEKGSQT
-796 RVNNLTSYKNK
+796 RVNNLTSYKNR
-807 VNKAKKALGRE
+807 VNAAKKAMARDLNNGG
-818 IDISSAQAKKDKV
+818 DKSKKDKV

-851 DKYAVEIVDGMKC
+851 DRYAVEIVDGMKC

-872 TFKLKSVAYPVDAS
+872 TFKLKSVAYPVDAT

-897 DHELMEQTI
+897 DHDLMEQTI
-906 VDKKLEN
+906 VDKKLDN
-913 LMGVLDWDLSDAN
+913 LIGVLNWDMSDAN

>member
-1 MSYVDAYYN
+1 LSYVDAFYN

-24 KRIYNDYPAWRT
+24 KRVYNDYPAWRT
-36 FYIKDPHGD
+36 FYVKDPRGD

-68 RRINTGKAFYESDM
+68 RKINTGKTFFESDM
-82 KPEVKCLSEHYNGMD
+82 KPEVKCLSENYNGID

-102 IAFFDIETDFDK
+102 TAFFDIETDFDAS
-114 DRGFADPSDPF
+114 RGFADPSDPF
-125 MPITAIT
+125 MPITAIS
-132 VHLQWLDLLV
+132 VHLQWIDLLV
-142 TLVIPPKAMRTGEG
+142 TLVIPPKGMRSGEG
-156 LVEAQRICDQFPNT
+156 LKEAERICEQFDNT
-170 ELYLNEG
+170 ELYLSEA
-177 DMLNDFMDVIEDA
+177 DMLNDFLDVIEDA

-223 LWDLYPQKR
+223 LWGLYPQER
-232 KVMKYGKEQETFDLF
+232 KVMKYGKEQKTFDLF

-272 TIGQHEVGERKVIY
+272 TIGAHEVGERKVAY
-286 EGTLDQLYNNDFFKF
+286 EGTLDQLYNNDFHKF
-301 IEYNRQDTALLD
+301 VAYNRQDTALLD
-313 KIDKKLRFIELANE
+313 KLDKKLRFIELANE

-356 RDMVVPDRQRRA
+356 RGMVVPDRKRRVR
-368 WSDDDVEDYTDEELQ
+368 SDDDVEHTDEELY
-383 ELEMQKA
+383 EIEMQKA

-396 TPKAGLQRWVAGVDI
+396 KPKAGLQRWVAGIDI

-427 TIVGQLR
+427 TIAGQLR
-434 PDFTDALIGGR
+434 PDLTDKMIGAR
-445 ITEGRKTGAKTFGAS
+445 IKEGRKTGAKTFGS
-460 NAWEDTFSS
+460 SQAWDETFST
-469 EEFRLMN
+469 EEFRLVN
-476 ERDKASV
+476 EKDKASRV
-483 LTLVLEDNPF
+483 TLVLEDSPF
-493 EELKTCKELTGAEA
+493 EELKTAQELSGAEA
-507 YDLIFNSELNWT
+507 YDLIFNSDLNWT
-519 ITANG
+519 VTANG
-524 TIFNQDVQGI
+524 TIFKQDIQGI

-545 RQVMQQKKK
+545 RQVMQEKKK
-554 EAIKDGDAVAI
+554 EAITAGDSTAI
-565 AHWDK
+565 AHWHN

-596 RIGQSTTLS
+596 RIGQSTTLT

-611 HMGAKT
+611 HMGAKC
-617 NQVIVGDYD
+617 NEVIVGKYD

-649 EEIDNGS
+649 QEIDDGT
-656 IEWNKDKVLELY
+656 IEWGKDKVLMLY
-668 DEVAN
+668 DEVTN
-673 QVNTSFP
+673 QVNVSFP

-703 CATNAI
+703 CAITGI

-718 LIYDDDGVRRDIDGS
+718 LMYDDDGIRRDVDGS
-733 PGKIK
+733 PGKVK
-738 AMGLDLKRSD
+738 VMGIDIKRSD

-753 QNFLS
+753 QQFLS
-758 EVLLSILTDGTREH
+758 DVLLKVLTDGTREE
-772 VISMIKVFKKEFRTK
+772 VIEMVKTFKKEFRTK

-796 RVNNLTSYKNK
+796 RVNNLTSYKNR
-807 VNKAKKALGRE
+807 VNASKKALARDLNTGGDKTKR
-818 IDISSAQAKKDKV
+818 DKV

-872 TFKLKSVAYPVDAS
+872 TFKLKAVAYPVDAT

-913 LMGVLDWDLSDAN
+913 LIGVLNWDMSDAN

>member
-1 MSYVDAYYN
+1 MSYVDAFYN

-18 VERIKG
+18 VERSKG
-24 KRIYNDYPAWRT
+24 KRVYNDYPAWRT
-36 FYIKDPHGD
+36 FYVKDPRGD

-68 RRINTGKAFYESDM
+68 RKINSGKTFYESDM
-82 KPEVKCLSEHYNGMD
+82 KPEVKCLSENYNGVD

-102 IAFFDIETDFDK
+102 TAFFDIETDFDATK
-114 DRGFADPSDPF
+114 GFADPSDPF

-132 VHLQWLDLLV
+132 VHLQWIDLLV
-142 TLVIPPKAMRTGEG
+142 TLVIPPKGMREGEG
-156 LVEAQRICDQFPNT
+156 LEEAQRICEQFPNT
-170 ELYLNEG
+170 ELYLSEA

-204 YTVNRITKILSK
+204 YTVNRITRVLSK

-223 LWDLYPQKR
+223 LWDLFPQKR

-272 TIGQHEVGERKVIY
+272 TIGEHEVGEKKVAY
-286 EGTLDQLYNNDFFKF
+286 DGTLDQLYNNDFYKF
-301 IEYNRQDTALLD
+301 VAYNRQDVALLD

-356 RDMVVPDRQRRA
+356 RGMVVPDRKSRT
-368 WSDDDVEDYTDEELQ
+368 WSDDDVELTDEDLHD
-383 ELEMQKA
+383 LEMQKA

-396 TPKAGLQRWVAGVDI
+396 KPKTGLQKWVAGIDI

-427 TIVGQLR
+427 TIAGQLR
-434 PDFTDALIGGR
+434 PDLTDALIGDR
-445 ITEGRKTGAKTFGAS
+445 IKEGRKTGAKTYGS
-460 NAWEDTFSS
+460 SQAWDETFSS
-469 EEFRLMN
+469 EEFRVMN
-476 ERDKASV
+476 EKDKASRV
-483 LTLVLEDNPF
+483 TLVLEDNPF
-493 EELKTCKELTGAEA
+493 DELKTTQKVSGSEA
-507 YDLIFNSELNWT
+507 YDLIFNSGLNWT
-519 ITANG
+519 VTANG
-524 TIFNQDVQGI
+524 TIFKQDVQGI

-545 RQVMQQKKK
+545 RQVMQQNKKK
-554 EAIKDGDAVAI
+554 AIESGDKEEI
-565 AHWDK
+565 SYWDK

-596 RIGQSTTLS
+596 RIGQSTTLT

-611 HMGAKT
+611 HMGAKC
-617 NQVIVGDYD
+617 NEVITGHYD
-626 YKGPAVIYG
+626 YQGDSVIYG

-649 EEIDNGS
+649 QEIDDGT
-656 IEWNKDKVLELY
+656 IEWSKDKVLTLY

-673 QVNTSFP
+673 QVNESFP

-703 CATNAI
+703 CATQGI
-709 FIKKKRYAL
+709 FIKKKRYAM
-718 LIYDDDGVRRDIDGS
+718 LIYDDDGERRDIDGS

-758 EVLLSILTDGTREH
+758 EVLLKVLLDGTQED
-772 VISMIKVFKKEFRTK
+772 VIGMVKEFKKEFRAR
-787 PGWEKGAQT
+787 PGWEKGSQS
-796 RVNNLTSYKNK
+796 RVNNLTSYKNR
-807 VNKAKKALGRE
+807 VNAAKIAMARE
-818 IDISSAQAKKDKV
+818 MKGGGDVSKKDKV

-844 MLRELNQ
+844 TLRELNQ
-851 DKYAVEIVDGMKC
+851 DRYAVEIVDGMKC

-872 TFKLKSVAYPVDAS
+872 TFKLKSVAYPVDAT

-906 VDKKLEN
+906 VDKKLDN
-913 LMGVLDWDLSDAN
+913 LIGVLDWDMSDAN

>member
-1 MSYVDAYYN
+1 MSYVDAFYN

-18 VERIKG
+18 VERSKG
-24 KRIYNDYPAWRT
+24 KRVYNDYPAWRT
-36 FYIKDPHGD
+36 FYVKDPRGD

-68 RRINTGKAFYESDM
+68 RKINVGKPFYESDM
-82 KPEVKCLSEHYNGMD
+82 KPEVKCLSENYNGVE

-102 IAFFDIETDFDK
+102 TAFFDIETDFDATK
-114 DRGFADPSDPF
+114 GFADPSDPF

-142 TLVIPPKAMRTGEG
+142 TLVIPPKSMREGEG
-156 LVEAQRICDQFPNT
+156 LKEAQRICEQFPNT
-170 ELYLNEG
+170 ELYLSEA

-204 YTVNRITKILSK
+204 YTVNRITRVLSK
-216 SHTRKLC
+216 SHTRKMC

-232 KVMKYGKEQETFDLF
+232 KVVKYGKEQETFDLF

-272 TIGQHEVGERKVIY
+272 TIGEHEVGEQKVAY
-286 EGTLDQLYNNDFFKF
+286 DGTLDQLYNNDFYKF
-301 IEYNRQDTALLD
+301 VAYNRQDVALLD

-356 RDMVVPDRQRRA
+356 RGMVVPDRKSRT
-368 WSDDDVEDYTDEELQ
+368 WSDDDVELSDEDLHD
-383 ELEMQKA
+383 LEMQKA

-396 TPKAGLQRWVAGVDI
+396 VPKKGLQKWVAGIDI

-427 TIVGQLR
+427 TIAGQLR
-434 PDFTDALIGGR
+434 PDLTDKLIGDR
-445 ITEGRKTGAKTFGAS
+445 ISEGRKTGAKTYGS
-460 NAWEDTFSS
+460 SQAWDETFSS
-469 EEFRLMN
+469 EEFRVMN
-476 ERDKASV
+476 ERDAAARV
-483 LTLVLEDNPF
+483 TLVLEDNPF
-493 EELKTCKELTGAEA
+493 DELKTTSKLSGSEA
-507 YDLIFNSELNWT
+507 YELIFNSGLNWT

-524 TIFNQDVQGI
+524 TIFKQDVQGI

-545 RQVMQQKKK
+545 RQVMQQSKKK
-554 EAIKDGDAVAI
+554 AIESGDKEQI
-565 AHWDK
+565 AYWDK

-596 RIGQSTTLS
+596 RIGQSTTLT

-617 NQVIVGDYD
+617 NEVIEGHYD

-649 EEIDNGS
+649 QEIDDGT
-656 IEWNKDKVLELY
+656 IEWTKDKVLELY

-680 EFMKT
+680 DFMKT

-703 CATNAI
+703 CATQGI
-709 FIKKKRYAL
+709 FIKKKRYAM
-718 LIYDDDGVRRDIDGS
+718 LIYDDDGERRDINGS

-758 EVLLSILTDGTREH
+758 EVLLKVLLDGTQED
-772 VISMIKVFKKEFRTK
+772 VIGMVKEFKKEFRAR
-787 PGWEKGAQT
+787 PGWEKGSQS
-796 RVNNLTSYKNK
+796 RVNNLTSYKNR
-807 VNKAKKALGRE
+807 VNAAKIAMARE
-818 IDISSAQAKKDKV
+818 MKGGGDVSKKDKV

-844 MLRELNQ
+844 TLRELNQ
-851 DKYAVEIVDGMKC
+851 DRYAVEIVDGMKC

-872 TFKLKSVAYPVDAS
+872 TFKLKSVAYPVDAT

-906 VDKKLEN
+906 VDKKLDN
-913 LMGVLDWDLSDAN
+913 LIGVLDWDMSDAN

>member
-1 MSYVDAYYN
+1 
-10 KDKDIVQV
+10 
-18 VERIKG
+18 
-24 KRIYNDYPAWRT
+24 
-36 FYIKDPHGD
+36 
-45 HVSIHGD
+45 
-52 KVRQIKCKR
+52 
-61 LKDLHKE
+61 
-68 RRINTGKAFYESDM
+68 
-82 KPEVKCLSEHYNGMD
+82 
-97 SPTLN
+97 
-102 IAFFDIETDFDK
+102 
-114 DRGFADPSDPF
+114 
-125 MPITAIT
+125 
-132 VHLQWLDLLV
+132 
-142 TLVIPPKAMRTGEG
+142 MRSGEG
-156 LVEAQRICDQFPNT
+156 LVEAQRICDQFENT

-190 DVLTG
+190 DVLSG

-204 YTVNRITKILSK
+204 YTVNRIEKVLSK
-216 SHTRKLC
+216 SHTRKMC
-223 LWDLYPQKR
+223 LWDLYPTKR
-232 KVMKYGKEQETFDLF
+232 KVIKYGKEQSTYDLS

-272 TIGQHEVGERKVIY
+272 TIGAHEVGERKIAY
-286 EGTLDQLYNNDFFKF
+286 EGTLDQLYNNDFYKF
-301 IEYNRQDTALLD
+301 VEYNRQDTALLD

-356 RDMVVPDRQRRA
+356 RDMVVPDRKRKA
-368 WSDDDVEDYTDEELQ
+368 WSDDDTEDYTDEELQ
-383 ELEMQKA
+383 EMEMQKA

-396 TPKAGLQRWVAGVDI
+396 IPKAGLQRWVAGVDI

-420 AMNMSPE
+420 ALNMSPE

-434 PDFTDALIGGR
+434 PDITDALIGGR
-445 ITEGRKTGAKTFGAS
+445 ISEGRKTGAKTYGAAQ
-460 NAWEDTFSS
+460 AWDDTFSS

-476 ERDKASV
+476 ERDKAQV

-507 YDLIFNSELNWT
+507 YDLVFNSNLNWT

-524 TIFNQDVQGI
+524 TIFKQDIQGI
-534 IPSLLERWYAE
+534 IPGLLERWYAE

-554 EAIKDGDAVAI
+554 EAIKDGDKVAI
-565 AHWDK
+565 AYWDK

-617 NQVIVGDYD
+617 NEIIAGDYD
-626 YKGPAVIYG
+626 YKGPSVIYG

-649 EEIDNGS
+649 EEIDNGV

-668 DEVAN
+668 DEVAD
-673 QVNTSFP
+673 QVNASFP

-703 CATNAI
+703 CAETAI

-718 LIYDDDGVRRDIDGS
+718 LIYDDDGERRDIDGS

-753 QNFLS
+753 QKFLS
-758 EVLLSILTDGTREH
+758 EVLLSILTGGTREH
-772 VISMIKVFKKEFRTK
+772 VIGMIKVFKKEFRTM

-818 IDISSAQAKKDKV
+818 VDLSTAQAKKDKV

-872 TFKLKSVAYPVDAS
+872 TFKLKSVAYPIDAT

-906 VDKKLEN
+906 VDKKLDN

>member
-1 MSYVDAYYN
+1 LSYVDAFYN

-18 VERIKG
+18 VERLKG
-24 KRIYNDYPAWRT
+24 KRVYNDYPAWRT
-36 FYIKDPHGD
+36 FYVKDPRGD
-45 HVSIHGD
+45 HISIHGD

-68 RRINTGKAFYESDM
+68 RKINTGKTFYESDI
-82 KPEVKCLSEHYNGMD
+82 KPEVRCLSENYNGID

-102 IAFFDIETDFDK
+102 TAFFDIETDFDAS
-114 DRGFADPSDPF
+114 RGFADPSDPF

-132 VHLQWLDLLV
+132 INLQWLDLLV
-142 TLVIPPKAMRTGEG
+142 TLVIPPKSMRSGEG
-156 LVEAQRICDQFPNT
+156 LKEAERICEQFENT
-170 ELYLNEG
+170 QLYLSEV
-177 DMLNDFMDVIEDA
+177 DMLNDFLDVIEDA
-190 DVLTG
+190 DVLAG

-204 YTVNRITKILSK
+204 YVVNRITEVLSK

-223 LWDLYPQKR
+223 LWELEPQKR
-232 KVMKYGKEQETFDLF
+232 RIVKYGKEQETFDLF

-272 TIGQHEVGERKVIY
+272 TIGEHEVGEKKVAY
-286 EGTLDQLYNNDFFKF
+286 DGTLDQLYNNDFYKF
-301 IEYNRQDTALLD
+301 VEYNRQDVALLD

-356 RDMVVPDRQRRA
+356 RGMVVPDRKKKV
-368 WSDDDVEDYTDEELQ
+368 WSDDDVELSDEELH
-383 ELEMQKA
+383 EAEMQKA

-396 TPKAGLQRWVAGVDI
+396 VPKAGLQRWVAGIDI

-427 TIVGQLR
+427 TIAGQLR
-434 PDFTDALIGGR
+434 PDMTDKMIGDR
-445 ITEGRKTGAKTFGAS
+445 ISEGRKTGAKTYGS
-460 NAWEDTFSS
+460 SQAWDETFST
-469 EEFRLMN
+469 EEFRLVN
-476 ERDKASV
+476 EKDKASNI
-483 LTLVLEDNPF
+483 TLVLEDAPW
-493 EELKTCKELTGAEA
+493 EENKTTQALSGQEA
-507 YDLIFNSELNWT
+507 YDLIYNSELNWT
-519 ITANG
+519 LTANG
-524 TIFNQDVQGI
+524 TLFKQDVQGI

-545 RQVMQQKKK
+545 RQVMQENKKL
-554 EAIKDGDAVAI
+554 AIKDGDAEEI
-565 AHWDK
+565 AFWDK

-583 GALLNQGCRFYDK
+583 GAILNQGCRFYDK
-596 RIGQSTTLS
+596 RIGQSTTLT

-611 HMGAKT
+611 HMGAKC
-617 NQVIVGDYD
+617 NEVIVGEYD

-649 EEIDNGS
+649 QEIDDGT
-656 IEWNKDKVLELY
+656 IEWDKEKVLMLY
-668 DEVAN
+668 DEVSN

-680 EFMKT
+680 DFMKT

-703 CATNAI
+703 CSITGI

-718 LIYDDDGVRRDIDGS
+718 LMYDDDGVRRDVDGS
-733 PGKIK
+733 PGKVK
-738 AMGLDLKRSD
+738 VMGIDIKRSD
-748 TPKYM
+748 TPPYM
-753 QNFLS
+753 QDFLS
-758 EVLLSILTDGTREH
+758 EVLLKVLTDGTREE
-772 VISMIKVFKKEFRTK
+772 VIEMVKEFKKEFRTK
-787 PGWEKGAQT
+787 PGWEKGSQT
-796 RVNNLTSYKNK
+796 RVNNLTSYKNR
-807 VNKAKKALGRE
+807 VNAAKKAMARDLNNGGDKSKR
-818 IDISSAQAKKDKV
+818 DKV
-831 HLPGHVSAALNWN
+831 HLPGHVAASLNWN

-851 DKYAVEIVDGMKC
+851 DRYAVEIVDGMKT
-864 IICKLKPN
+864 IVCKLKPN
-872 TFKLKSVAYPVDAS
+872 TFKLKSVAYPVDAT
-886 KIPQWFQDLPF
+886 KIPEWFQKLPF

-906 VDKKLEN
+906 VDKKLDN
-913 LMGVLDWDLSDAN
+913 LIGVLNWDMSDAN

>member
-1 MSYVDAYYN
+1 LSYVDAFYN

-24 KRIYNDYPAWRT
+24 KRVYNDYPAWRT
-36 FYIKDPHGD
+36 FYVKDPRGD
-45 HVSIHGD
+45 HLSIHGD

-68 RRINTGKAFYESDM
+68 RKINTGKTFYESDM
-82 KPEVKCLSEHYNGMD
+82 KPEVKCLSENYNGLD

-102 IAFFDIETDFDK
+102 TAFFDIETDFDASK
-114 DRGFADPSDPF
+114 GFADPSDPF
-125 MPITAIT
+125 MPITAIS

-142 TLVIPPKAMRTGEG
+142 TLVIPPKSMREGEG
-156 LVEAQRICDQFPNT
+156 LIEAQRICDQFPNT
-170 ELYLNEG
+170 ELYLSEA

-204 YTVNRITKILSK
+204 YTVNRITRVLSK
-216 SHTRKLC
+216 SHTRKMC

-272 TIGQHEVGERKVIY
+272 TIGAHEVGEQKVAY
-286 EGTLDQLYNNDFFKF
+286 EGTLDQLYNNDFYKF
-301 IEYNRQDTALLD
+301 VAYNRQDVALLD

-356 RDMVVPDRQRRA
+356 RGMVVPDRKRRV
-368 WSDDDVEDYTDEELQ
+368 WSDDDAELSDDDLHD
-383 ELEMQKA
+383 LEMQKA

-396 TPKAGLQRWVAGVDI
+396 KPKAGLQKWVAGIDI

-427 TIVGQLR
+427 TIAGQLR
-434 PDFTDALIGGR
+434 PDLTDELIGGR
-445 ITEGRKTGAKTFGAS
+445 ISEGRKTGAKTYGS
-460 NAWEDTFSS
+460 SQAWDETFSS
-469 EEFRLMN
+469 EEFRVMN
-476 ERDKASV
+476 EKDKASRV
-483 LTLVLEDNPF
+483 TLVLEDNPF
-493 EELKTCKELTGAEA
+493 DELKTTQTVSGAEA
-507 YDLIFNSELNWT
+507 YDLIFNSGLNWT

-524 TIFNQDVQGI
+524 TIFKQDVQGI

-545 RQVMQQKKK
+545 RQVMQSSKKK
-554 EAIKDGDAVAI
+554 AIADGDKEQI
-565 AHWDK
+565 AYWDK

-596 RIGQSTTLS
+596 RIGQSTTLT

-611 HMGAKT
+611 HMGAKC
-617 NQVIVGDYD
+617 NEVITGHYD
-626 YKGPAVIYG
+626 YQGASVIYG

-649 EEIDNGS
+649 QEIDDGT

-668 DEVAN
+668 DEVAD
-673 QVNTSFP
+673 QVNESFP

-685 FFNVPRKEGEIIV
+685 FFNVPRQEGEIIV

-703 CATNAI
+703 CATQGI
-709 FIKKKRYAL
+709 FIKKKRYAM
-718 LIYDDDGVRRDIDGS
+718 LIYDDDGERRDIDGS

-758 EVLLSILTDGTREH
+758 EVLLTVLTDGTEET
-772 VISMIKVFKKEFRTK
+772 VIGMVKEFKKGFRAR
-787 PGWEKGAQT
+787 PGWEKGSQS
-796 RVNNLTSYKNK
+796 RVNNLTSYKNR
-807 VNKAKKALGRE
+807 VNAAKKAMARDLNTGG
-818 IDISSAQAKKDKV
+818 DKTKKDKV

-851 DKYAVEIVDGMKC
+851 DRYAVEIVDGMKC

-872 TFKLKSVAYPVDAS
+872 TFKLKSVAYPVDAT

-913 LMGVLDWDLSDAN
+913 LIGVLNWDMSDAN

>member
-1 MSYVDAYYN
+1 LSYVDAFYN

-18 VERIKG
+18 VERLNG
-24 KRIYNDYPAWRT
+24 KRVYNDYPAWRT
-36 FYIKDPHGD
+36 FYIKDPRGD
-45 HVSIHGD
+45 HVSIYGD

-68 RRINTGKAFYESDM
+68 RKINTGKTFYESDM
-82 KPEVKCLSEHYNGMD
+82 KPEVRCLSENYNGLD
-97 SPTLN
+97 SPKLN
-102 IAFFDIETDFDK
+102 IAFFDIETDFDAS
-114 DRGFADPSDPF
+114 RGFADPSDPF

-132 VHLQWLDLLV
+132 VHLQWLELLV
-142 TLVIPPKAMRTGEG
+142 TLVIPPKSMRSGEG
-156 LVEAQRICDQFPNT
+156 LEEAQRISEQFENT
-170 ELYLNEG
+170 QLYLSEA
-177 DMLNDFMDVIEDA
+177 DMLNDFLDVIEDV
-190 DVLTG
+190 DVLAG

-204 YTVNRITKILSK
+204 YTVNRITEVLSK

-223 LWDLYPQKR
+223 LWELVPQKR
-232 KVMKYGKEQETFDLF
+232 RVVKYGKEQETFDLF

-272 TIGQHEVGERKVIY
+272 TIGEHEVGEKKVAY
-286 EGTLDQLYNNDFFKF
+286 EGTLDQLYNNDFYKF
-301 IEYNRQDTALLD
+301 VAYNRQDVALLD

-356 RDMVVPDRQRRA
+356 RGMVVPDRKARTRIDDNA
-368 WSDDDVEDYTDEELQ
+368 ELSDQELQ
-383 ELEMQKA
+383 EIEMQKA

-396 TPKAGLQRWVAGVDI
+396 VPKAGLQRWVAGVDI

-427 TIVGQLR
+427 TIAGQLR
-434 PDFTDALIGGR
+434 PDLTDKMIGDR
-445 ITEGRKTGAKTFGAS
+445 IKEGRKTGAKTYGS
-460 NAWEDTFSS
+460 SQAWDETFSS
-469 EEFRLMN
+469 EEFRLVN
-476 ERDKASV
+476 EKDKASSI
-483 LTLVLEDNPF
+483 TLVLEDSPWEDN
-493 EELKTCKELTGAEA
+493 KTTQLLSGQEA
-507 YDLIFNSELNWT
+507 YDLIYNSDLNWT
-519 ITANG
+519 LTANG
-524 TIFNQDVQGI
+524 TIFKQDVQGI

-545 RQVMQQKKK
+545 RQVMQENKKL
-554 EAIKDGDAVAI
+554 AIKDGDAEEI
-565 AHWDK
+565 AFWDK

-583 GALLNQGCRFYDK
+583 GAILNQGCRFYDK
-596 RIGQSTTLS
+596 RIGQSTTLT

-617 NQVIVGDYD
+617 NEVIAGQYD
-626 YKGPAVIYG
+626 YKGPSVIYG

-649 EEIDNGS
+649 QEIDDGT
-656 IEWNKDKVLELY
+656 IEWDKDKVLSLY

-680 EFMKT
+680 DFMKT

-703 CATNAI
+703 CSITGI

-718 LIYDDDGVRRDIDGS
+718 LMYDDDGVRRDVDGS
-733 PGKIK
+733 PGKVK
-738 AMGLDLKRSD
+738 VMGIDIKRSD
-748 TPKYM
+748 TPPYM
-753 QNFLS
+753 QDFLS
-758 EVLLSILTDGTREH
+758 EVLLTVLTDGTQDD
-772 VISMIKVFKKEFRTK
+772 VIKMVKKFKKEFRAK
-787 PGWEKGAQT
+787 PGWEKGSQT
-796 RVNNLTSYKNK
+796 RVNNLTSYKNR
-807 VNKAKKALGRE
+807 VNAAKKALARDMHIGGDR
-818 IDISSAQAKKDKV
+818 SKKDKV

-851 DKYAVEIVDGMKC
+851 DKYSVEIVDGMKC

-872 TFKLKSVAYPVDAS
+872 TFKLKSVAYPVDATN
-886 KIPQWFQDLPF
+886 IPQWFQDLPF

-913 LMGVLDWDLSDAN
+913 LIGVLNWDLSDAN

>member
-1 MSYVDAYYN
+1 MP
-10 KDKDIVQV
+10 KTFQFPEKTLP
-18 VERIKG
+18 K
-24 KRIYNDYPAWRT
+24 KRIYEK
-36 FYIKDPHGD
+36 F
-45 HVSIHGD
+45 
-52 KVRQIKCKR
+52 
-61 LKDLHKE
+61 
-68 RRINTGKAFYESDM
+68 
-82 KPEVKCLSEHYNGMD
+82 
-97 SPTLN
+97 
-102 IAFFDIETDFDK
+102 
-114 DRGFADPSDPF
+114 
-125 MPITAIT
+125 
-132 VHLQWLDLLV
+132 
-142 TLVIPPKAMRTGEG
+142 
-156 LVEAQRICDQFPNT
+156 
-170 ELYLNEG
+170 
-177 DMLNDFMDVIEDA
+177 
-190 DVLTG
+190 
-195 WNSEGYDIP
+195 
-204 YTVNRITKILSK
+204 
-216 SHTRKLC
+216 
-223 LWDLYPQKR
+223 
-232 KVMKYGKEQETFDLF
+232 GKESETFDLV
-247 GRIHLDYLELYRKY
+247 GRVHLDSLELYRKY
-261 TYHEMHSYALD
+261 TYEERHTYRLD
-272 TIGQHEVGERKVIY
+272 AIGELEIGENKTVY
-286 EGTLDQLYNNDFFKF
+286 EGTLDQLYNNDFETF
-301 IEYNRQDTALLD
+301 IEYNRQDVALLD
-313 KIDKKLRFIELANE
+313 KLDKKLRFIDLANE

-334 NIKTTMGAVAVTEQ
+334 NIQTTMGAVAVTEQ

-356 RDMVVPDRQRRA
+356 RGMVVPDRKRRE
-368 WSDDDVEDYTDEELQ
+368 WSDDDIEYSDEELQ
-383 ELEMQKA
+383 ALELQKA

-396 TPKAGLQRWVAGVDI
+396 VPKKGLQKWVAGIDI

-427 TIVGQLR
+427 TIAGQLR
-434 PDFTDALIGGR
+434 PDLTDELIGGR
-445 ITEGRKTGAKTFGAS
+445 IKEGRKTGAKTYGS
-460 NAWEDTFSS
+460 SQAWDETFSS
-469 EEFRLMN
+469 EEFRVLN
-476 ERDKASV
+476 EKDKASRV
-483 LTLVLEDNPF
+483 TLVLEDSPY
-493 EELKTCKELTGAEA
+493 EDMKTAQTVSGAEA
-507 YDLIFNSELNWT
+507 YDLIFNSGLNWT

-524 TIFNQDVQGI
+524 TIFKQDIQGI

-596 RIGQSTTLS
+596 RIGQSTTLT

-617 NQVIVGDYD
+617 NEVIAGHYD

-649 EEIDNGS
+649 QEIDDGT

-673 QVNTSFP
+673 QVNESFP
-680 EFMKT
+680 DFMKT

-703 CATNAI
+703 CSTMGI

-718 LIYDDDGVRRDIDGS
+718 LMYDDDGVRRDVDGS
-733 PGKIK
+733 PGKVK
-738 AMGLDLKRSD
+738 VMGIDIKRSD
-748 TPKYM
+748 TPSYM

-758 EVLLSILTDGTREH
+758 EVLLKVLTDGTREE
-772 VISMIKVFKKEFRTK
+772 VIEMVKEFKKEFRTK
-787 PGWEKGAQT
+787 PGWEKGSQS
-796 RVNNLTSYKNK
+796 RVNNLTSYKNR
-807 VNKAKKALGRE
+807 VNAAKKAMARDLNNGG
-818 IDISSAQAKKDKV
+818 DKSKKDKV

-872 TFKLKSVAYPVDAS
+872 TFKLKSVAYPIDAT

-897 DHELMEQTI
+897 DHDLMEQTI
-906 VDKKLEN
+906 VDKKLDN
-913 LMGVLDWDLSDAN
+913 LIGVLNWDMSDAN

>member
-1 MSYVDAYYN
+1 MSYVDAFYN
-10 KDKDIVQV
+10 KHKDIVQV

-24 KRIYNDYPAWRT
+24 KRVYNDYPAWRT
-36 FYIKDPHGD
+36 FYVKDPRGD
-45 HVSIHGD
+45 HLSIHGD

-68 RRINTGKAFYESDM
+68 RKINTGKTFYESDM
-82 KPEVKCLSEHYNGMD
+82 KPEVKCLSENYNGLD

-102 IAFFDIETDFDK
+102 TAFFDIETDFDAS
-114 DRGFADPSDPF
+114 RGFADPSDPF
-125 MPITAIT
+125 MPITAIS

-142 TLVIPPKAMRTGEG
+142 TLVIPPKSMREGEG
-156 LVEAQRICDQFPNT
+156 LIEAQRICEQFPNT
-170 ELYLNEG
+170 ELYLSEA
-177 DMLNDFMDVIEDA
+177 DMLNDFLDVIEDA

-204 YTVNRITKILSK
+204 YTVNRITQVLSA
-216 SHTRKLC
+216 SHTRKMC
-223 LWDLYPQKR
+223 LWGLEPQKR

-272 TIGQHEVGERKVIY
+272 TIGAHEVGEQKVAY
-286 EGTLDQLYNNDFFKF
+286 EGTLDQLYNNDFYKF
-301 IEYNRQDTALLD
+301 VAYNRQDVALLD

-356 RDMVVPDRQRRA
+356 RGMVVPDRKRRPRT
-368 WSDDDVEDYTDEELQ
+368 DDDAELSDEDLHD
-383 ELEMQKA
+383 LEMQKA

-396 TPKAGLQRWVAGVDI
+396 KPKTGLQKWVAGIDI

-427 TIVGQLR
+427 TIAGQLR
-434 PDFTDALIGGR
+434 PDLTDELIGGR
-445 ITEGRKTGAKTFGAS
+445 ISEGRKTGAKTYGS
-460 NAWEDTFSS
+460 SQAWDETFSS
-469 EEFRLMN
+469 EEFRVMN
-476 ERDKASV
+476 EKDKASRV
-483 LTLVLEDNPF
+483 TLVLEDNPF
-493 EELKTCKELTGAEA
+493 DELKTTQTVSGAEA
-507 YDLIFNSELNWT
+507 YDLVFNSGLNWT

-524 TIFNQDVQGI
+524 TIFKQDVQGI

-545 RQVMQQKKK
+545 RQVMQQNKKK
-554 EAIKDGDAVAI
+554 AIEDGDKEQI
-565 AHWDK
+565 SYWDK

-596 RIGQSTTLS
+596 RIGQSTTLT

-611 HMGAKT
+611 HMGAKC
-617 NQVIVGDYD
+617 NEVITGHYD
-626 YKGPAVIYG
+626 YQGGSVIYG

-649 EEIDNGS
+649 QEIDDGT
-656 IEWNKDKVLELY
+656 IEWNKDKVLQLY
-668 DEVAN
+668 DEVAD
-673 QVNTSFP
+673 QVNESFP

-685 FFNVPRKEGEIIV
+685 FFNVPRQEGEIIV

-703 CATNAI
+703 CATQGI
-709 FIKKKRYAL
+709 FIKKKRYAM
-718 LIYDDDGVRRDIDGS
+718 LIYDDDGERRDIDGS

-758 EVLLSILTDGTREH
+758 EVLLTVLTDGTEED
-772 VISMIKVFKKEFRTK
+772 VIGMVKEFKKEFRAR
-787 PGWEKGAQT
+787 PGWEKGSQS
-796 RVNNLTSYKNK
+796 RVNNLTSYKNR
-807 VNKAKKALGRE
+807 VNAAKKAMARDLNTGG
-818 IDISSAQAKKDKV
+818 DKSKKDKV

-851 DKYAVEIVDGMKC
+851 DRYAVEIVDGMKC

-872 TFKLKSVAYPVDAS
+872 TFKLKSVAYPVDAT
-886 KIPQWFQDLPF
+886 KIPQWFQELPF

-913 LMGVLDWDLSDAN
+913 LIGVLHWDMSDAN